1 LLAARAAVCGARAA
15 FLRRGGGRPAAAALW
30 LAQSGDPAA
39 VGALCQVT
47 FAAAAAA
54 LQALLRGL
62 GSGGSSSGGA
72 GSSGANVAA
81 ELEALAVQAAAV
93 SAVAA
98 ALELAWDEADDDDE
112 EADDDDDG
120 DDGGGG
126 ASGWSVSVG
135 RGGFGGGDD
144 LASATRDWELLGAY
158 RNLLELLA
166 PLLAAQSLAQG
177 LARSGDGRATAAAAE
192 AEAWAALADCCA
204 ALDACVRRAPLACAA
219 HLLAVAAH
227 LLNRADHFGGGTGT
241 GSASGTPF
249 GGAALERLLAL
260 QHAAALA
267 RGGELSDA
275 KDAVRLTAALATHL
289 ALAFARPPNARA
301 VGAGRHGHD
310 ARGGPSGGGGPAG
323 SGLGAGAARGGSQ
336 GRNGGLTI
344 APRSQEDWVPG
355 LGAGWGQR
363 RSSGQGEG
371 GWSEGAAAEGLAV
384 FAQGAEDL
392 LEMPPLY

>member
-1 LLAARAAVCGARAA
+1 V
-15 FLRRGGGRPAAAALW
+15 
-30 LAQSGDPAA
+30 
-39 VGALCQVT
+39 
-47 FAAAAAA
+47 
-54 LQALLRGL
+54 
-62 GSGGSSSGGA
+62 
-72 GSSGANVAA
+72 
-81 ELEALAVQAAAV
+81 
-93 SAVAA
+93 
-98 ALELAWDEADDDDE
+98 
-112 EADDDDDG
+112 
-120 DDGGGG
+120 
-126 ASGWSVSVG
+126 
-135 RGGFGGGDD
+135 
-144 LASATRDWELLGAY
+144 LGAY
-158 RNLLELLA
+158 RNLLELLS
-166 PLLAAQSLAQG
+166 PLLAAQGLAQGEAHG
-177 LARSGDGRATAAAAE
+177 LARSGDGRATAAAAA

-204 ALDACVRRAPLACAA
+204 ALDACVRLAPLACAA
-219 HLLAVAAH
+219 HLLAVAVH
-227 LLNRADHFGGGTGT
+227 LLNRADHARTAHHHPHHDHHDHHGGTGT
-241 GSASGTPF
+241 GSARTPF

-260 QHAAALA
+260 QHASAFA

-363 RSSGQGEG
+363 RGSGQGEG

>member
-1 LLAARAAVCGARAA
+1 
-15 FLRRGGGRPAAAALW
+15 
-30 LAQSGDPAA
+30 
-39 VGALCQVT
+39 
-47 FAAAAAA
+47 
-54 LQALLRGL
+54 
-62 GSGGSSSGGA
+62 
-72 GSSGANVAA
+72 
-81 ELEALAVQAAAV
+81 
-93 SAVAA
+93 
-98 ALELAWDEADDDDE
+98 
-112 EADDDDDG
+112 
-120 DDGGGG
+120 
-126 ASGWSVSVG
+126 
-135 RGGFGGGDD
+135 
-144 LASATRDWELLGAY
+144 LLGAY

-192 AEAWAALADCCA
+192 AEAWAALTDCCA

-267 RGGELSDA
+267 RGGGDSDAGGGLSDA

-289 ALAFARPPNARA
+289 ALAFARPPSARA
-301 VGAGRHGHD
+301 VGTGRHTHD
-310 ARGGPSGGGGPAG
+310 ARGGPSSGGPSSRSSSGGDGGGGPAG
-323 SGLGAGAARGGSQ
+323 SGLGASAASGGSQ
-336 GRNGGLTI
+336 GRYGGLTI

-363 RSSGQGEG
+363 RGSGQGEG